1 MKDLLRCH
9 LNHIIHI
16 HLSTLLPIERRHFS
30 HTDFYFHQ
38 KFLKILYLVSNQELA
53 DFKVSANLS
62 RGKVDIK
69 LLLSF
74 VPNYRGGEGGGGGI
88 KCTRGKIIK
97 IS

>member
-30 HTDFYFHQ
+30 HIDFYFHQ

-53 DFKVSANLS
+53 DFKVGANPAGRS
-62 RGKVDIK
+62 ISSYSC
-69 LLLSF
+69 LLCLIIGAG
-74 VPNYRGGEGGGGGI
+74 RGGGGRI